1 MILVTKEIG
10 EPIFQRSFFDHIIR
24 DEYDYLKHLKY
35 IDNNPKKWHK
45 DEYY

>member
-1 MILVTKEIG
+1 MQNKLPKRKPT
-10 EPIFQRSFFDHIIR
+10 R
-24 DEYDYLKHLKY
+24 LKY